1 MADMSNGT
9 ADLQAQAEAGDAE
22 AQFRYAQ
29 ALQYGLGIPMDDDLS
44 MQWYKASA
52 KQGFERARFSLG
64 EICKEGRIIP
74 QDLMQAYVW
83 YRTVADGGGE
93 LAAAGQ
99 EGCEEVLP
107 YLTPE
112 QVSQAKENATILQ
125 GRTT

>member
-1 MADMSNGT
+1 MT
-9 ADLQAQAEAGDAE
+9 TDLQTEAEAGDAE

-52 KQGFERARFSLG
+52 EQGFERACFSLG

-74 QDLMQAYVW
+74 QDLMQAYIW
-83 YRTVADGGGE
+83 YRSVADGGGE
-93 LAAAGQ
+93 LAAAGV

-112 QVSQAKENATILQ
+112 QVSQAHEKAAILQ
-125 GRTT
+125 GLTT

>member
-1 MADMSNGT
+1 MSNGT

-112 QVSQAKENATILQ
+112 QASQAKENATILQ